1 MDNESAVASFSAL
14 AHDTRLSAF
23 QLLASHEPQGLPAGE
38 VARQLNV
45 PQNTMSV
52 HLATLAR
59 AGLIRSERHSRHKIY
74 RADCAHLMALALFL
88 AKGCSADIADENLTP
103 LMDVQV

>member
-1 MDNESAVASFSAL
+1 MDIDSAIVTLGAL
-14 AHDTRLSAF
+14 AHSTRLNAF
-23 QLLASHEPQGLPAGE
+23 QLLVCHEPRGMPAGE
-38 VARQLNV
+38 VARQLDV

-74 RADCAHLMALALFL
+74 RADCERLMALTLFL
-88 AKGCSADIADENLTP
+88 IEDCCSGKAEVSFTP
-103 LMDVQV
+103 LKDVSV